1 MPTDKEDGGLILR
14 NNKQAKVPMLEARP
28 KALTGHLDTLI
39 ISEETDTGIPEYR
52 PTYPFSEY
60 IDALHPSLAHC
71 KIKEI
76 FLYIHT

>member
-1 MPTDKEDGGLILR
+1 MLTDKVDGRLILR
-14 NNKQAKVPMLEARP
+14 NNKQANVPMLGARP

-52 PTYPFSEY
+52 PTYPFSGH
-60 IDALHPSLAHC
+60 IDVLHLSLAHC